1 VFGTLIAPL
10 FQALSV
16 LINDLFLPFKALWS
30 LLQFL
35 MRILIEVVTPIITL
49 VAELIKLKLSL
60 LKLILLPPSL
70 SLMRL
75 LMLFRDGFLGLV
87 SVIQEGLMFFKRYIK
102 PLSNPRNR
110 EATLGFLQ
118 ICQQIGLQWSQS
130 ISKRVI

>member
-1 VFGTLIAPL
+1 MFGTLIAPL

-75 LMLFRDGFLGLV
+75 LMLFRDGFLGLI
-87 SVIQEGLMFFKRYIK
+87 SVIQEGLRYIK
-102 PLSNPRNR
+102 PFSNR
-110 EATLGFLQ
+110 EATVGFLQ
-118 ICQQIGLQWSQS
+118 ICQLQWSRS

>member
-1 VFGTLIAPL
+1 M
-10 FQALSV
+10 

-75 LMLFRDGFLGLV
+75 LMLFRDGFLGLI

-102 PLSNPRNR
+102 PFSNPRNR

-118 ICQQIGLQWSQS
+118 ICRIQWSQS

>member
-1 VFGTLIAPL
+1 
-10 FQALSV
+10 V

-75 LMLFRDGFLGLV
+75 LMLFRDGFLGLI

-102 PLSNPRNR
+102 PFSNR

>member
-1 VFGTLIAPL
+1 
-10 FQALSV
+10 V

-75 LMLFRDGFLGLV
+75 LMLFRDGFLGLI

-102 PLSNPRNR
+102 PFSNPRNR

>member
-1 VFGTLIAPL
+1 M
-10 FQALSV
+10 

-75 LMLFRDGFLGLV
+75 LMLFRDGFLGLI
-87 SVIQEGLMFFKRYIK
+87 SVIQEGQRYIK
-102 PLSNPRNR
+102 PFSNPRNR

-118 ICQQIGLQWSQS
+118 ICHQIGIQWSQS